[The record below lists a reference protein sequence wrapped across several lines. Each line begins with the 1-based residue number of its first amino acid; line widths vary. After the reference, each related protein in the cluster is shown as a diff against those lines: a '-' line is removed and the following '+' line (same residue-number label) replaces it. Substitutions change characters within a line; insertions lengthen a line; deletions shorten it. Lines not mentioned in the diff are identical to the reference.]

1 MIKAIVLSTLLSG
14 ACPETNL
21 IGFDAPLTQQET
33 ANLNQAKKRCG
44 ELYPDAPC
52 LKSFEKR
59 EEGVFWAICA
69 GANK

>member
-1 MIKAIVLSTLLSG
+1 MIKELALSAILLST
-14 ACPETNL
+14 CPETKL
-21 IGFDAPLTQQET
+21 IGFDAELTQQET

-69 GANK
+69 GASK